1 MAEAEISARGSLPL
15 DARLSQLLI
24 REIIAGHY
32 PPGAWIREQE
42 VAARLKV
49 SRASV
54 REALRNVAYAGFVEI
69 QPWRGAQVA
78 MISRG
83 ELLDIFSL
91 LAETYAK
98 CAYWAA
104 ERFPAEHLPRLRA
117 YLATAEK
124 AVQGRHDP
132 KEHFDA
138 SFALGQLI
146 GRNSGSRLAYR
157 MLVQVGN
164 LALWQQSLLVPGSD
178 HSYEQSLSA
187 HRVLVSAIEAREADI
202 AESAARMI
210 VMITRRSLEQ
220 GVVAADRSD
229 KKPARKRTK
238 AEKPIIV

>member
-1 MAEAEISARGSLPL
+1 MAEAEIPARGSLPL

-24 REIIAGHY
+24 REIIAGDY
-32 PPGAWIREQE
+32 PPGSWIREQE
-42 VAARLKV
+42 VSARLKV

-78 MISRG
+78 QISRD

-104 ERFPAEHLPRLRA
+104 DRFPVDHIPELWRLID
-117 YLATAEK
+117 TAAR

-146 GRNSGSRLAYR
+146 GRYSGSRLAYR

-187 HRVLVSAIEAREADI
+187 HRVLVSAIEAHEADI

-210 VMITRRSLEQ
+210 VMITRRSLEE
-220 GVVAADRSD
+220 GVTQRPPP
-229 KKPARKRTK
+229 KNL
-238 AEKPIIV
+238 